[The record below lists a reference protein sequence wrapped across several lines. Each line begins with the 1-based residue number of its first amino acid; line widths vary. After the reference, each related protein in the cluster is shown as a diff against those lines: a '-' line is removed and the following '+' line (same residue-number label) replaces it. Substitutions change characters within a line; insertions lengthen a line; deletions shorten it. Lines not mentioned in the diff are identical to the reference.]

1 MNLHPDRFVLHP
13 SLHTAGWAVAI
24 AAAWVLSG
32 QIGLEVA
39 TGTLRISLLWLPAG
53 VLVAAAYRIGMLP
66 AFFGGV
72 LGSTITNAQA
82 FGLHSPIVALISASQ
97 VAGPLLIAAALRR
110 SAFNSRF
117 GSHRDVLLFCIT
129 SLIGMLIPATGGVF
143 ACSVIAPAPIDNT
156 IILWLSWWLGDSL
169 GVLIAAPLL
178 FATDR
183 QSLPDLRPHA
193 REFSVW
199 LIAVIAVSFSHVII
213 QSDLHQIQLP
223 LAFLGAPLALWA
235 AMRFGPFGSSLAPF
249 VVALAAA
256 SSTEL
261 GRGPFSEGPAT
272 ANAIALLWSY
282 ITMITTISLIARALQ
297 AERARTKAELYRS
310 DALLAGIC
318 EVQNDFILGQDTT
331 RVFHQLLQTVRM
343 LTNSQGSFL
352 AQVHAIDREP
362 AFHMVTITGRPFD
375 SPETPDSASSQAPQ
389 PFQRYPEL
397 QTLAIR
403 AVREVRAQ
411 FTTTL
416 PDSTLQGTNGCP
428 DAVIVP
434 IRLRDQIIGVLGLA
448 RHQRPYS
455 QDDIRSVDSILATC
469 AAIMDGDAN
478 RRAREKAEQLASE
491 LAHFDPLTGLPNRRL
506 LLARMQETL
515 TFVHRTTRYGACFFI
530 DIDDFK
536 VINDTLGHQTGDELL
551 VQVARRMR
559 EVVPDAATVARFA
572 GDEFVILLPSLAG
585 TMAAAEQAA
594 QAHARALL
602 MVIRQPFQI
611 GGAVRHASASIG
623 GCMLTPETTSI
634 DELMQNADAAMYGAK
649 QAGRNNVQF
658 FDPATLDYAQRQGHL
673 QLDLHDALQSG
684 GIKFHA
690 QPVVN
695 QARQLVSLEL
705 LARWEHPR
713 LGHVNPQDFIRVAE
727 QSGLIQQLGM
737 AALETAMTI
746 LQDTPND
753 RFSVAVNVSVL
764 QLQNREFVDFVF
776 QALRRRGIPPA
787 RLTLEITE
795 SHWLES
801 SPNVVLAIETLHA
814 HGVCL
819 MLDDFGTGYSSF
831 SCLRS
836 IPLSGIK
843 IDRAFVRRLGDSTVD
858 DMIAVSI
865 VRMAHSLG
873 LSVTAEGV
881 ETDAQFSLLRAIGCD
896 AFQGWLLARPAPLSE
911 LRAHFFDDSVPVLNE
926 RPAAETLR

>member
-1 MNLHPDRFVLHP
+1 MKLHPERDGLHP
-13 SLHTAGWAVAI
+13 VLHTAGWSVAV

-39 TGTLRISLLWLPAG
+39 AGDLNISLLWLPAG
-53 VLVAAAYRIGMLP
+53 VLVASAYRIGLRP

-72 LGSTITNAQA
+72 LGSIITNAQA
-82 FGLHSPIVALISASQ
+82 FGLHSPVVALISASQ
-97 VAGPLLIAAALRR
+97 VAGPLLIAVALRR
-110 SAFNSRF
+110 NAFDHRF
-117 GSHRDVLLFCIT
+117 TTHRDVLLFCIA
-129 SLIGMLIPATGGVF
+129 SLLGMLIPATGGVL
-143 ACSVIAPAPIDNT
+143 ACSILTPAPIDNT

-169 GVLIAAPLL
+169 GVLVAAPLL

-183 QSLPDLRPHA
+183 HSLPELRSHV
-193 REFSVW
+193 REFAVW
-199 LIAVIAVSFSHVII
+199 FIAVVAVSFSHMVLH
-213 QSDLHQIQLP
+213 SDLHEIQLP
-223 LAFLGAPLALWA
+223 LAFLNVPLALWA
-235 AMRFGPFGSSLAPF
+235 AMRFGSFGGSLAPF
-249 VVALAAA
+249 LVAVAAA
-256 SSTEL
+256 SSTGL
-261 GRGPFSEGPAT
+261 GRGPFSDGPAT
-272 ANAIALLWSY
+272 ANTIALLWSY

-297 AERARTKAELYRS
+297 AERTRTRAELHRS

-362 AFHMVTITGRPFD
+362 AFHMVTMTGRPFG
-375 SPETPDSASSQAPQ
+375 SPETPESARAQAQ
-389 PFQRYPEL
+389 QLFQRYPEL

-403 AVREVRAQ
+403 AVREAKAQ
-411 FTTTL
+411 FSTTQ
-416 PDSTLQGTNGCP
+416 PSASSQRANGGP

-448 RHQRPYS
+448 RQQRPYS
-455 QDDIRSVDSILATC
+455 PDDIRSVDSILATC

-478 RRAREKAEQLASE
+478 RRAREKAERLASE
-491 LAHFDPLTGLPNRRL
+491 LAHFDALTGLPNRRL
-506 LLARMQETL
+506 LLARLQETL
-515 TFVHRTTRYGACFFI
+515 NAVQRTPRYGACFFI
-530 DIDDFK
+530 DLDDFK

-551 VQVARRMR
+551 IQVARRMR

-585 TMAAAEQAA
+585 TLAAAEQVART
-594 QAHARALL
+594 HARTLL
-602 MVIRQPFQI
+602 NVIRQPFEI

-623 GCMLTPETTSI
+623 GCMLTPETRSI

-673 QLDLHDALQSG
+673 QLDLHEALQTG
-684 GIKFHA
+684 GIHFHA
-690 QPVVN
+690 QPVLDP
-695 QARQLVSLEL
+695 ARQLVSIEL

-713 LGHVNPQDFIRVAE
+713 LGYVSPQDFIRVAE

-737 AALETAMTI
+737 AALETALNI
-746 LQDTPND
+746 LQDTPD
-753 RFSVAVNVSVL
+753 ERFTVAVNVSVL
-764 QLQNREFVDFVF
+764 QLQSREFVDFVF
-776 QALRRRGIPPA
+776 QALRQRGIPPA

-801 SPNVVLAIETLHA
+801 SPNVVLAIETLYA
-814 HGVCL
+814 HGVRL

-881 ETDAQFSLLRAIGCD
+881 ETDVQFDLLRAIGCD
-896 AFQGWLLARPAPLSE
+896 AFQGWLLARPAPLHE
-911 LRAHFFDDSVPVLNE
+911 FRARFLADAG
-926 RPAAETLR
+926 PALHESAVEEIIQ